1 MTEEPTPEATEEPA
15 PEVTE
20 EPAPEAA
27 ETPAAEQTGIPA
39 AVAAEEA
46 PRFVHGYAYVKAG
59 EKVYAD
65 DELDEVLGTFPEKA
79 VVYVSDREETQDEDQ
94 DILTL
99 RFACD
104 DELVKGYIRAK
115 RVQPLSERE
124 TADYEE
130 EAAEDGVRYR
140 DQIFVMSVAFDFTDA
155 AVEQP
160 AAEETEQPAAE
171 ETEQPAAE
179 ETEQPAAEETE
190 TPAAD
195 VTETPA
201 AEETEQPAAEETETP
216 AADVTETPAAEETE
230 APEQTEAHTWNN
242 GVCEDCG
249 AVCAHEQ
256 TTSQRYEHAIDQ
268 QSIVDNGDGT
278 HTYQAGCYVL
288 HQCSDCGMQLGYEL
302 EGELDSVTAAH
313 EFGEDG
319 ACWICGAANACTH
332 PAESSVKR
340 TLSYIAGV
348 VETGEH
354 YHVIDY
360 DLVSQ
365 MYCQACGQLYG
376 EQTAMGTQRRT
387 EAHFFGENGV
397 CNCGAT
403 GEPCADWEAHF
414 KASEQHT
421 ALENIRTE
429 QVTGEDGQMHEQTV
443 ATQVTGKQCALCG
456 GFVGEVALAQVTTG
470 QNEVP
475 NQADAPAFEGELA
488 GWDNPVTVTKI
499 EQTGD
504 KTIRLTWEGAE
515 STAAYR
521 VFEVVG
527 DVEKLKKTVTTGT
540 TVTLTGVAVGTH
552 EFVLRPYDP
561 ASGQNGTNSH
571 RVKFVVQSVAWK
583 VAPVISAGAQVG
595 GQEGLVKLTWTHKS
609 RAESYAIYDTVGGTK
624 TKIATTTELSIILE
638 DQAPGKHSY
647 TVQPVQKDSWGNEKT
662 GTSSKAKLLTVA
674 ALWNKKPTIASG
686 VQRTSLE
693 PAGEMV
699 EGLVELTI
707 KRPAGALTQAYVV
720 QEYIASPK
728 GWVFVEGGEKIE
740 DAATVSIQL
749 ANVAPG
755 AHSYRVRPATLNEYG
770 DIVRDPETGL
780 PLASALGTPSATKVV
795 TVAALWNKKG
805 TLAVCRQQTDKE
817 GKVMLTWHSGSPL
830 TQAWQICERTSRK
843 VGGKMTYIYTPVE
856 VGSRDYI
863 LSSDATVTQ
872 VIDAELGTH
881 YYAVRPVL
889 VSDKGEVTPGDISA
903 VKAVTVKE
911 LWKSAPVITSLAQVD
926 GVGAD
931 GVVATVELTWNAGS
945 ELTQAF
951 RVYDKVGTAK
961 TAKYTPVTD
970 VIVGET
976 SATIELKKTGV
987 HSFIVYPV
995 NLEDDNKLGTASAAK
1010 AITVKA
1016 ATWKDAPTLTAVQMK
1031 DNAEGEVLLRWS
1043 QIVPADAFKIF
1054 EYKNKQNV
1062 PVQVDGEA
1070 LIVLSEAQVLLE
1082 GVTAG
1087 THSYKVQPLRFNQET
1102 GDYEAGT
1109 LSAAKAVTVVT
1120 QWRLAPTIT
1129 EAKQLTDE
1137 EGVVSLK
1144 WKAGSPLTQGWYI
1157 KDGTA
1162 IVKDEDGDTLIVT
1175 EPSVVLT
1182 GVKAGAHKY
1191 AVVPARFEDNP
1202 ETGKP
1207 VVKASGVA
1215 SAAKS
1220 LTVAALWNKVPVIK
1234 SAAQLKDEEK
1244 KIVVQWATSSVLPVA
1259 FEIRCKLGTRTTVVL
1274 SAQSFLDGM
1283 ENGSIT
1289 RNEKGVYTAV
1299 VDAMGAGNNVIS
1311 VVAKYQ
1317 NEATGAWSTGTPSAT
1332 KTVAV
1337 KTLWSLAPVGVTV
1350 KQIKTTA
1357 ELQEIM
1363 PADDVTVDEGMVLLK
1378 WKSGNNPNL
1387 AQSFKIYDNG
1397 VEIAHIDPI
1406 SAAEPDN
1413 AYVMHFY
1420 GNGTYGENQVILLGQ
1435 KAGAHKYTVKAVND
1449 EGKAGTA
1456 SAAKALTTVDLWK
1469 TKPTITKAIQS
1480 ANGEIT
1486 VSWKPGSELT
1496 TQFVVIDKLGKTT
1509 TTYKDYT
1516 YDADT
1521 DTYTLT
1527 ASVANGTHEI
1537 SVKPVNEKG
1546 ASGTVSAVVKVA
1558 VANTN
1563 WNAAPVLES
1572 VEQNTIG
1579 EVTLTWRHASPADGF
1594 IVYEVKGSEFEQ
1606 IHKTDKPVFTCT
1618 VPVETSG
1625 THTYAVRSYM
1635 IDTENGGIELV
1646 GTMSRSKSATVYAPG
1661 DATPQNVRVT
1671 RERSTAVVS
1680 WDAVPFATGY
1690 RVTMVNL
1697 LGAPCAIHEVGSKTP
1712 AIFTSIPSDASYA
1725 FTVRAYFGRTYSDK
1739 VTTSEYV
1746 MFGKPVAVK
1755 AVFKP
1760 ELGGVELT
1768 WEKGTDGLDGYNIYR
1783 LGEHNEE
1790 MQQIYGSNTL
1800 NTKRT
1805 YVDDLA
1811 QPNETYTYWVCSYR
1825 SSGEDE
1831 LSAPVV
1837 VNTEVALE
1845 PVGKVT
1851 ADYFNEY
1858 VTLEWDAVP
1867 NATAYDVFRAEG
1879 VAPEQDDFVRLST
1892 IDANGEVVTYGD
1904 VVENADLAY
1913 TYRIVSVWQIGNSR
1927 VEGAPRNATV
1937 NPLKKPVITEA
1948 VFDAQKGAVKLS
1960 WNAVPGAIGY
1970 RVWRDDSE
1978 LTSNLYADTTYYD
1991 NANIYLGSVYTYCV
2005 AAIQATSDV
2014 RDSGRTSEDKRVT
2027 VGNLG
2032 KVTGLT
2038 QWHENETV
2046 TLTWNALPSAQR
2058 YIVER
2063 SSDNGATYVVVNE
2076 SVTETTFVD
2085 DQVSDG
2091 QTYLY
2096 RVRAAL
2102 TVSGKTILG
2111 AYSEAVTADISPI
2124 MKITA
2129 TFSLKKG
2136 GAVITWPKSDK
2147 KDVTG
2152 YKVFRTTTDENSEIE
2167 LIAEVGKD
2175 ATSLIDDANGLT
2187 VGKTYRYSVRVVRT
2201 SGEDGQSDFAEV
2213 EPIALG
2219 KVQNVCS
2226 RYIEHD
2232 THLLW
2237 DAVEQA
2243 DCYEVTRT
2251 GNGKTETFETEVN
2264 AENPTAVTDRV
2275 DDPEAEYVY
2284 TLRAV
2289 VKTEAGTSIYGVP
2302 SDPITVTRKPG
2313 AQNVN
2318 LSATEDGVQ
2327 ITWTPMDTS
2336 EMLGFWLGRLELDEN
2351 SEPVVPAYTRISPE
2365 DQEESKELAKSGR
2378 LIDTTAKSGVRY
2390 VYSID
2395 VLYPSQIEH
2404 RQNVRT
2410 LETNEIDVPRTFF
2423 LYDDNG
2429 DGTATITGYAGK
2441 RVAIMTNIPET
2452 VDGLTVTAIGDGEH
2466 PFSLPDGVTM
2476 TGTLTLPKTV
2486 KTIGKRA
2493 FYQFEGL
2500 TGTLALPDGLESIGE
2515 QAFARTGFTGGLTIP
2530 VSVTSL
2536 DNGAFNAIFG
2546 LTSVTFAGNANVT
2559 MGAGVFRNCMDLTS
2573 VSLPA
2578 NQTEIPALFVE
2589 GNQVLTTISIPSSV
2603 TIIGERAFRDCAA
2616 LTGELFIPDG
2626 VTSIGAN
2633 AFTSTGYT
2641 SLRSYAAVPK
2651 AQLDA
2656 MGLPVTVVKLESDY
2670 DKEGE
2675 ESFEAFGRALK
2686 AAHPELELILHG
2698 ETSTG
2703 TLYVKDEDGNATI
2716 IGQKNASGALVLPA
2730 TVGDYPVTKIGENAF
2745 KDNTAITSVTING
2758 SVTEIGDGAFDG
2770 CSSLTTAVL
2779 PNTVEIIGARGF
2791 ADCTRLSTMTTK

>member
-1 MTEEPTPEATEEPA
+1 M
-15 PEVTE
+15 
-20 EPAPEAA
+20 
-27 ETPAAEQTGIPA
+27 
-39 AVAAEEA
+39 
-46 PRFVHGYAYVKAG
+46 
-59 EKVYAD
+59 
-65 DELDEVLGTFPEKA
+65 
-79 VVYVSDREETQDEDQ
+79 
-94 DILTL
+94 
-99 RFACD
+99 
-104 DELVKGYIRAK
+104 
-115 RVQPLSERE
+115 
-124 TADYEE
+124 
-130 EAAEDGVRYR
+130 
-140 DQIFVMSVAFDFTDA
+140 
-155 AVEQP
+155 
-160 AAEETEQPAAE
+160 
-171 ETEQPAAE
+171 
-179 ETEQPAAEETE
+179 
-190 TPAAD
+190 
-195 VTETPA
+195 
-201 AEETEQPAAEETETP
+201 
-216 AADVTETPAAEETE
+216 
-230 APEQTEAHTWNN
+230 
-242 GVCEDCG
+242 
-249 AVCAHEQ
+249 
-256 TTSQRYEHAIDQ
+256 
-268 QSIVDNGDGT
+268 DNGDGT

-429 QVTGEDGQMHEQTV
+429 QVTGEDGQTHEQTV

-470 QNEVP
+470 QNEAP

-488 GWDNPVTVTKI
+488 GWDNPVTVTNI

-504 KTIRLTWEGAE
+504 KTILFTWEGAE

-527 DVEKLKKTVTTGT
+527 GVEKLKKTVTTGT

-561 ASGQNGTNSH
+561 ASGQNGTNFH

-720 QEYIASPK
+720 QEYIASLK
-728 GWVFVEGGEKIE
+728 EWVFVEGGEAIE

-795 TVAALWNKKG
+795 TVAALWNKKPTIASG
-805 TLAVCRQQTDKE
+805 VQRTSLEPAGEMVE
-817 GKVMLTWHSGSPL
+817 GLVELTIKRPAGAL
-830 TQAWQICERTSRK
+830 TQAYVVQEYIASLKEWVFVE
-843 VGGKMTYIYTPVE
+843 GGEAIE
-856 VGSRDYI
+856 DA
-863 LSSDATVTQ
+863 ATVSIQLANVAPGAHSYRVRPATLNEYGDI
-872 VIDAELGTH
+872 VRDPETGLPLASALGT
-881 YYAVRPVL
+881 P
-889 VSDKGEVTPGDISA
+889 SA
-903 VKAVTVKE
+903 TKVVTVAA
-911 LWKSAPVITSLAQVD
+911 LWKSAPVITLLAQVD

-931 GVVATVELTWNAGS
+931 GVVATVELAWNAGS

-951 RVYDKVGTAK
+951 RVYDKIGTAK

-970 VIVGET
+970 VLVGET

-995 NLEDDNKLGTASAAK
+995 NLKDGNKLGTASAAK

-1016 ATWKDAPTLTAVQMK
+1016 ATWKDAPTLTAVQKK
-1031 DNAEGEVLLRWS
+1031 DNDEGEVLLRWS

-1070 LIVLSEAQVLLE
+1070 LIVLGESQVLLE

-1109 LSAAKAVTVVT
+1109 LSAAKAVTVAT

-1435 KAGAHKYTVKAVND
+1435 KAGAHKYTVKAVNND
-1449 EGKAGTA
+1449 ADKPGTA

-1509 TTYKDYT
+1509 KTYKDYT

-1527 ASVANGTHEI
+1527 AAVANGTHEI

-1572 VEQNTIG
+1572 VEQHAIG
-1579 EVTLTWRHASPADGF
+1579 WVTLTWRHPSPEDGF
-1594 IVYEVKGSEFEQ
+1594 IVYELKGSEFEQ
-1606 IHKTDKPVFTCT
+1606 IHKTDKTDKTDKPVFTCT
-1618 VPVETSG
+1618 VPVETTG

-1635 IDTENGGIELV
+1635 KEEGSDIELV

-1697 LGAPCAIHEVGSKTP
+1697 LGAPCVINNDVGSLP
-1712 AIFTSIPSDASYA
+1712 SAIFTSIPSDASYA
-1725 FTVRAYFGRTYSDK
+1725 FTVRACFGSTVSDK

-1746 MFGKPVAVK
+1746 LFGKPVTVT

-1768 WEKGTDGLDGYNIYR
+1768 WEKGTDGLDGYKIYR
-1783 LGEHNEE
+1783 LGEHDEE

-1811 QPNETYTYWVCSYR
+1811 QPNETYTYWVASYR

-1837 VNTEVALE
+1837 VNTEVTLK
-1845 PVGKVT
+1845 PVGEVT

-1892 IDANGEVVTYGD
+1892 IDANGETVTYGD
-1904 VVENADLAY
+1904 VVEDADLAY

-1927 VEGAPRNATV
+1927 VEGAPCNVTV
-1937 NPLKKPVITEA
+1937 TPLKKPVITGA
-1948 VFDAQKGAVKLS
+1948 VFDAQQGGVQLT
-1960 WNAVPGAIGY
+1960 WNTVDSASGYYVYRTDRFQVTTQLTIDAIAQTSYLDTDVELGETYTY
-1970 RVWRDDSE
+1970 RV
-1978 LTSNLYADTTYYD
+1978 
-1991 NANIYLGSVYTYCV
+1991 V
-2005 AAIQATSDV
+2005 AAKMTTGMYI
-2014 RDSGRTSEDKRVT
+2014 SGRTSEDKRVP
-2027 VGNLG
+2027 VGKLG

-2063 SSDNGATYVVVNE
+2063 SSDNGATYVVVDE

-2102 TVSGKTILG
+2102 TVGGKTILG

-2152 YKVFRTTTDENSEIE
+2152 YKVFRTTTDEGSEIE
-2167 LIAEVGKD
+2167 LIAEVDKD
-2175 ATSLIDDANGLT
+2175 VTSLIDDANDLT

-2213 EPIALG
+2213 TPIALG
-2219 KVQNVCS
+2219 KVQNVRS
-2226 RYIEHD
+2226 WYIEHD

-2237 DAVEQA
+2237 NAVEQA

-2264 AENPTAVTDRV
+2264 AENPTDVTDRV

-2289 VKTEAGTSIYGVP
+2289 VKTEAGTSIYGAP

-2313 AQNVN
+2313 AKDVQ
-2318 LSATEDGVQ
+2318 LTAIEEGVQ
-2327 ITWTPMDTS
+2327 ITWTPLDTTDVLNFS
-2336 EMLGFWLGRLELDEN
+2336 ISRIDLDKN
-2351 SEPVVPAYTRISPE
+2351 SQPVGDRPGYKVISTVDKDEALALARSGSFIDQNAVSGMRYAYTV
-2365 DQEESKELAKSGR
+2365 D
-2378 LIDTTAKSGVRY
+2378 VM
-2390 VYSID
+2390 YSSD
-2395 VLYPSQIEH
+2395 VEGKRNWRVH
-2404 RQNVRT
+2404 
-2410 LETNEIDVPRTFF
+2410 ETYEIDMPSTLFT
-2423 LYDDNG
+2423 YKDNG
-2429 DGTATITGYAGK
+2429 NGTATITGYTGK

-2466 PFSLPDGVTM
+2466 PFALPKGVTM

-2500 TGTLALPDGLESIGE
+2500 TGTLALPDGLKSIGE
-2515 QAFARTGFTGGLTIP
+2515 QAFARTGFTGELTIP

-2536 DNGAFNAIFG
+2536 DSGAFNAIAG
-2546 LTSVTFAGNANVT
+2546 LTSVTFAGDANVT
-2559 MGAGVFRNCMDLTS
+2559 MGAGVFRNCMNLTS

-2578 NQTEIPALFVE
+2578 NQTEIPEVFVE

-2603 TIIGERAFRDCAA
+2603 TIIGELAFQNCSA

-2626 VTSIGAN
+2626 VTSIGKN

-2656 MGLPVTVVKLESDY
+2656 MGLPETVVKLESDY

-2686 AAHPELELILHG
+2686 ESLGEAFELILHG

-2703 TLYVKDEDGNATI
+2703 TRYDKDEDGNATI
-2716 IGQKNASGALVLPA
+2716 IGMKDASGALVLPA
-2730 TVGDYPVTKIGENAF
+2730 TVDGIAVTKIGENAF
-2745 KDNTAITSVTING
+2745 KGNTAITSVTING
-2758 SVTEIGDGAFDG
+2758 SVTEIGDSAFDG
-2770 CSSLTTAVL
+2770 CTSLTSAVL

-2791 ADCTRLSTMTTK
+2791 AGCTKLTTMTTK